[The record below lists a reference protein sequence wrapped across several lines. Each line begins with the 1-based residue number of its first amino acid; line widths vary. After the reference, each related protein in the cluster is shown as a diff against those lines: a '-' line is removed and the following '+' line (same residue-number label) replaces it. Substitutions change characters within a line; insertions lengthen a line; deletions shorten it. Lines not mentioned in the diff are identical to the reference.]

1 MIVLIKFDS
10 AVFPINSL
18 VVKNMKKIIMIASLV
33 LSVTACESL
42 YEANDDGIPRIRSQ
56 RDVEAYNATVSSES
70 EKLVC
75 ERERVI
81 GSNIR
86 QWVCLTIAQRDAL
99 QRQAQDQNEALLGR

>member
-1 MIVLIKFDS
+1 
-10 AVFPINSL
+10 
-18 VVKNMKKIIMIASLV
+18 MKKIIVIASLV

-42 YEANDDGIPRIRSQ
+42 YEANDDGILRFRSQ
-56 RDVEAYNATVSSES
+56 RDVEAYNATVGSDS

-75 ERERVI
+75 EREVII

-99 QRQAQDQNEALLGR
+99 QRQTQDQNEALLGR

>member
-1 MIVLIKFDS
+1 
-10 AVFPINSL
+10 
-18 VVKNMKKIIMIASLV
+18 MKKIIMIASLV

-81 GSNIR
+81 GS
-86 QWVCLTIAQRDAL
+86 CLLYTSPSPRDLSTSRMPSSA
-99 QRQAQDQNEALLGR
+99 

>member
-1 MIVLIKFDS
+1 
-10 AVFPINSL
+10 
-18 VVKNMKKIIMIASLV
+18 MKKLILVASVGLLV
-33 LSVTACESL
+33 SACESL
-42 YEANDDGIPRIRSQ
+42 YENNDDGIPRIRSQ
-56 RDVEAYNATVSSES
+56 RDVEAYNETVSSEG

-86 QWVCLTIAQRDAL
+86 QWGCLTIAQRDAL

>member
-1 MIVLIKFDS
+1 
-10 AVFPINSL
+10 
-18 VVKNMKKIIMIASLV
+18 MKKLTLIALV
-33 LSVTACESL
+33 GLLGSACESL
-42 YEANDDGIPRIRSQ
+42 YENNDDGIPRIRSQ
-56 RDVEAYNATVSSES
+56 RDVEAYNETVSSEG

>member
-1 MIVLIKFDS
+1 MKKLI
-10 AVFPINSL
+10 L
-18 VVKNMKKIIMIASLV
+18 VVSVCLLV
-33 LSVTACESL
+33 SACESL
-42 YEANDDGIPRIRSQ
+42 DKNNDDGIPRIRSQ
-56 RDVEAYNATVSSES
+56 RDVQAYNETVSSEG

-99 QRQAQDQNEALLGR
+99 QRQAQDQNESLLGR

>member
-1 MIVLIKFDS
+1 
-10 AVFPINSL
+10 
-18 VVKNMKKIIMIASLV
+18 MKKLILIALV
-33 LSVTACESL
+33 GLLVSACESL
-42 YEANDDGIPRIRSQ
+42 YENNDDGIPRIRSQ
-56 RDVEAYNATVSSES
+56 RDVEAYNETVSSEG

-99 QRQAQDQNEALLGR
+99 KRQAQDQNEALRGR

>member
-1 MIVLIKFDS
+1 
-10 AVFPINSL
+10 
-18 VVKNMKKIIMIASLV
+18 MKKLILTAFVGLLV
-33 LSVTACESL
+33 SAWESL
-42 YEANDDGIPRIRSQ
+42 YENNDDGIPRIRSQ
-56 RDVEAYNATVSSES
+56 RDVEAYNETVSSEG

>member
-1 MIVLIKFDS
+1 
-10 AVFPINSL
+10 
-18 VVKNMKKIIMIASLV
+18 MKKLILIALV
-33 LSVTACESL
+33 GLLVSACESL
-42 YEANDDGIPRIRSQ
+42 YENNDDGIPRIRSQ
-56 RDVEAYNATVSSES
+56 RDVEAYNETVSSEG

-99 QRQAQDQNEALLGR
+99 QRQAHDQNEALLGR

>member
-1 MIVLIKFDS
+1 
-10 AVFPINSL
+10 
-18 VVKNMKKIIMIASLV
+18 MKKLIMISL
-33 LSVTACESL
+33 LGILITGCESL
-42 YEANDDGIPRIRSQ
+42 YEDNDDGIPRIRSQ
-56 RDVEAYNATVSSES
+56 RDVEAYNETVSSEG

-81 GSNIR
+81 GSSIR

>member
-1 MIVLIKFDS
+1 
-10 AVFPINSL
+10 
-18 VVKNMKKIIMIASLV
+18 MKKIIVIASLV

-42 YEANDDGIPRIRSQ
+42 YEANDDGIPRFRSQ
-56 RDVEAYNATVSSES
+56 RDVEAYNATVASDS

-75 ERERVI
+75 EREVVI

-99 QRQAQDQNEALLGR
+99 QRQAQDQNEALPGR

>member
-1 MIVLIKFDS
+1 
-10 AVFPINSL
+10 
-18 VVKNMKKIIMIASLV
+18 MKKLILIALV
-33 LSVTACESL
+33 GLLVSACESL
-42 YEANDDGIPRIRSQ
+42 YENNDDGIPRIRSQ
-56 RDVEAYNATVSSES
+56 RDVEAYNETVSSEG

-99 QRQAQDQNEALLGR
+99 QRQAQNQNEALLGR